1 MVATRIQIVFDCAD
15 PARLARFWAEALAY
29 ALQAPPEGYESWEDF
44 LAARGVPQE
53 RWNEA
58 SALVDPEGTGARIY
72 LQRVPESKTGKNRVH
87 LDLNVTDRTASPQE
101 QRRQVDVEVARL
113 VGLGASVLSPGRQN
127 EFGDYWTV
135 VQDPEGNE
143 FCVQ

>member
-15 PARLARFWAEALAY
+15 PARLARFWADTLGY
-29 ALQAPPEGYESWEDF
+29 VLQAPPGGYESWEDF
-44 LAARGVPQE
+44 LEAQGVPQE

-58 SALVDPEGTGARIY
+58 SAVIDPEGTGARIY

-87 LDLNVTDRTASPQE
+87 LDLNVSDRAASPQE
-101 QRRQVDVEVARL
+101 RRQQVDDEVARL
-113 VGLGASVLSPGRQN
+113 VDLGASVLSPGRQDD
-127 EFGDYWTV
+127 FGDYWTV
-135 VQDPEGNE
+135 MQDPEGNE